1 MRASDTLARF
11 GGDEF
16 VLICDELTDE
26 RQLFHVVDRLSK
38 VLEEPISVNGRDV
51 VVTASMGLAVAQVG
65 DDVEPEVLIRDADT
79 AMYRA
84 KDNGRAR
91 CEIFDEAM
99 RARASER
106 LEVQVDLRLA
116 LDRGEIRPWY
126 QPVVDIATGRVVG
139 CEALAR
145 WEHPTKGLLTPTAF
159 IPHAEET
166 GAIVPLGAALL
177 LESCRQVDEWNR
189 LRPAHEAL
197 SVAVNVSARQLG
209 SPKLLETVR
218 DALHV
223 TGLPPHL
230 LCLEVTES
238 VVMQDVVMS
247 GDVLGQLRELG
258 VRTAV
263 DDFGTGFSSLAYLL
277 SLPVDLLK
285 IDRSFIAA
293 LDSEGGPAAA
303 IVRAI
308 AALADALGLRVLAE
322 GVETPE
328 QLAEL
333 DSLGVQHG
341 QGFLWG
347 RAAPAVEAAWAT
359 TWTRPAIPLARVSRD
374 APVVAG

>member
-1 MRASDTLARF
+1 
-11 GGDEF
+11 
-16 VLICDELTDE
+16 
-26 RQLFHVVDRLSK
+26 
-38 VLEEPISVNGRDV
+38 
-51 VVTASMGLAVAQVG
+51 MGLAVADVG
-65 DDVEPEVLIRDADT
+65 EVVEPEVLIRDADT

-106 LEVQVDLRLA
+106 MEVQVDLRQA
-116 LDRGEIRPWY
+116 LERIEIMPWF
-126 QPVVDIATGRVVG
+126 QPVVDIATGRVIG

-145 WEHPTKGLLTPTAF
+145 WEHPTKGWLMPDAF

-177 LESCRQVDEWNR
+177 SESCRQVQEWN
-189 LRPAHEAL
+189 LARPPHEAL
-197 SVAVNVSARQLG
+197 TVAVNVSARQLT
-209 SPKLLETVR
+209 SPKLVETVR
-218 DALHV
+218 EALES
-223 TGLPPHL
+223 TGLAPHL

-247 GDVLGQLRELG
+247 GQVLGDLRSLG

-285 IDRSFIAA
+285 IDRSFIRV
-293 LDSEGGPAAA
+293 LGTESGPAVA

-308 AALADALGLRVLAE
+308 AVLADALGLKVLAE
-322 GVETPE
+322 GVETVE

-347 RAAPAVEAAWAT
+347 RAVPASEAAWAHV
-359 TWTRPAIPLARVSRD
+359 WSSAAIPMAR
-374 APVVAG
+374 AATEGPVVVR